1 MTGQVLVRS
10 RSFEGAGALLP
21 RVLASRWAPL
31 AVGLAAFL
39 LYLPIA
45 SQVHRDRPDF
55 LYLADAFL
63 HGRTWLEP
71 ASWLGPQDIV
81 SIGDRVY
88 VPFGPFPAL
97 VLMPLVALTGAAT
110 LVPFEFVLNAL
121 VAGACAGLAWSLL
134 ARFDSGRLGD
144 RLWLVVLFA
153 FGTEMWSVT
162 AQGGVWHTG
171 QLLAVAL
178 VLAVLLEASGHRR
191 PLVMGLLIGAALL
204 CRAPLALAVP
214 FFALVAWWGPEDS
227 SGREGSSGREVVK
240 PSPLAAGLRRSGLAL
255 LGIVPAL
262 AFLAW
267 YDATRFG
274 SPLESGYGLAT
285 LTEPVLIAARE
296 QGLFALAHLP
306 TNLRYLLLELPV
318 AAPPP
323 LFLQPDRYGF
333 SILLQSPA
341 LLLALKARWRDP
353 FIAAAGVTALA
364 VLLPS
369 LLYYGGGFFQF
380 GFRYFLDALPFVLV
394 LLASGART
402 PLAWPWKALIAAGV
416 AVNAWGVLFS

>member
-1 MTGQVLVRS
+1 MTGQVLVRARPS
-10 RSFEGAGALLP
+10 ESAGVLLP
-21 RVLASRWAPL
+21 RLLASRWAPV

-45 SQVHRDRPDF
+45 SQVQRGRPDF

-81 SIGDRVY
+81 TIGQRVY

-97 VLMPLVALTGAAT
+97 LLMPLVALTGAGA
-110 LVPFEFVLNAL
+110 LVPVEFVLNSL

-134 ARFDSGRLGD
+134 ARFDSGRVSD

-171 QLLAVAL
+171 QLVAVAL
-178 VLAVLLEASGHRR
+178 VLAALLEASGRRR
-191 PLVMGLLIGAALL
+191 PLLMGLLIGAALL

-214 FFALVAWWGPEDS
+214 FFALVAWWGPE
-227 SGREGSSGREVVK
+227 GPAGGAVVGQAR
-240 PSPLAAGLRRSGLAL
+240 LAAGLRRSGSMF
-255 LGIVPAL
+255 LGVVPAL

-306 TNLRYLLLELPV
+306 TNLRYLFLELPV
-318 AAPPP
+318 AAPAP

-341 LLLALKARWRDP
+341 LLLGLKARWRDP
-353 FIAAAGVTALA
+353 FMAAAGLTALA

-394 LLASGART
+394 LVASGART
-402 PLAWPWKALIAAGV
+402 RLAWPWKVLIAAGI